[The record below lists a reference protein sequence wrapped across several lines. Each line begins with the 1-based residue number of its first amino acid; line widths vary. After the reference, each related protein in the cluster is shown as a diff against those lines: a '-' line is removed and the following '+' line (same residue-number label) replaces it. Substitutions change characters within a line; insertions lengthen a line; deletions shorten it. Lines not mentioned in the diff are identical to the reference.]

1 MDGVTR
7 RQRLRVTGTVQGV
20 GFRPFVYRIA
30 LELGITGFVGNDAL
44 GVFVDAQGS
53 ASALTAL
60 KIALRD
66 DAPPMA
72 RVLDV
77 AIEHELPVMQR
88 TGFAIVASADGD
100 ESGATSLPPDT
111 AMCNN
116 CRGEILD
123 PSNRR
128 FRHPFATCTDC
139 GPRFTITTAL
149 PYDRPNTTMAK
160 FPMCPECALEYH
172 NPADRRFHAQPIAC
186 PDCGP
191 TLAFVRAGSQ
201 FVSAAG
207 EDALA
212 QAIAMLHAGGT
223 IAIKGVGGFHLACTI
238 DDASAVQRLRERK
251 RRGDKPFAV
260 LVRDL
265 ETASGLAD
273 ISDAEAALL
282 QSPEAPI
289 VLLRP
294 ASNQRA
300 RAIAALVA
308 PGNGRIG
315 IMLPPTPLHL
325 LLLSAHPQIPAQPLS
340 AVVLTSCNLTDEPIC
355 IDNQRATADF
365 ADVADG
371 FLLHD
376 RTIHLPCDDSV
387 VRITEAADGLL
398 PQPVR
403 RSRGYAPTPLRLPR
417 EVVPT
422 LAVGGELKTAICVA
436 VGDRAW
442 MSQHIGDTGDYSTL
456 QVLDRVADIMMQV
469 QRVRPERIVA
479 DRHPGYLSRRWAI
492 EAADR
497 IDAEFVDVQHHHAH
511 VASLLA
517 EHGIPADEQV
527 LGVAFDGTG
536 YGDDGSIWGGDFL
549 LGSYAS
555 VERVASLKPIALPGG
570 DAAVRRPARI
580 ALAHLFAAGVLWD
593 PSLPSVAA
601 CAGTEASVMRR
612 MLETGTS
619 CVDTTSAGRLF
630 DAVSSLTGV
639 AQDAGYEGQAAIE
652 LEALAADAG
661 VVSPWAL
668 PDTIEVAADGRLL
681 LDPAGVIAATARDV
695 LSGIPA
701 GLIGVRFH
709 TAMADAVLA
718 VAQQIRS
725 ARGVTTVG
733 LTGGVFQNALLTSLC
748 SQRLSS
754 AGFQVLVHRLV
765 PANDGGLALGQ
776 VVAGSP

>member
-1 MDGVTR
+1 MDGVTQ
-7 RQRLRVTGTVQGV
+7 RQRIRVTGTVQGV

-30 LELGITGFVGNDAL
+30 RELGITGFVGNDAL

-53 ASALTAL
+53 TGALAIL
-60 KIALRD
+60 KARLRD
-66 DAPPMA
+66 EAPPMA
-72 RVLDV
+72 QVVDV
-77 AIEHELPVMQR
+77 IIEHELPVTVR
-88 TGFAIVASADGD
+88 TGFTIVASADGS
-100 ESGATSLPPDT
+100 EAGATSLPPDT
-111 AMCNN
+111 AMCEN
-116 CRGEILD
+116 CRREILD

-128 FRHPFATCTDC
+128 YRHPFATCTDC

-149 PYDRPNTTMAK
+149 PYDRPNTTMAR
-160 FPMCPECALEYH
+160 FLLCPACTVEYH
-172 NPADRRFHAQPIAC
+172 DPADRRFHAQPIAC

-191 TLAFVRAGSQ
+191 TLEFVTAHSELASS
-201 FVSAAG
+201 VG
-207 EDALA
+207 EGALA
-212 QAIAMLHAGGT
+212 RAIAMLHSGNTVAV
-223 IAIKGVGGFHLACTI
+223 KGVGGFHLACKI
-238 DDASAVQRLRERK
+238 DDALAVQRLRERK
-251 RRGDKPFAV
+251 RRGDKPFAI

-265 ETASGLAD
+265 ETARELAD
-273 ISDAEAALL
+273 ISDDEAALL
-282 QSPEAPI
+282 QSPESPI

-294 ASNQRA
+294 AANQRA
-300 RAIAALVA
+300 RAVAALVA
-308 PGNGRIG
+308 PGNGRLG
-315 IMLPPTPLHL
+315 IMLPPTPLHVL
-325 LLLSAHPQIPAQPLS
+325 LLTAHPQIHWQPLS

-355 IDNQRATADF
+355 IDNARVLADF
-365 ADVADG
+365 GNVADG

-376 RTIHLPCDDSV
+376 RAIHLPCDDSV
-387 VRITEAADGLL
+387 VRMTEAADGVL

-403 RSRGYAPTPLRLPR
+403 RSRGYAPSPLQLPR
-417 EVVPT
+417 DVVPT

-436 VGDRAW
+436 VGNRAW
-442 MSQHIGDTGDYSTL
+442 MSQHIGDTGDYATM

-492 EAADR
+492 ETADR
-497 IDAEFVDVQHHHAH
+497 MGATFVDVQHHHAH

-536 YGDDGSIWGGDFL
+536 FGDDGSIWGGEFL

-619 CVDTTSAGRLF
+619 CVNTTSAGRLF

-661 VVSPWAL
+661 VAAAWAL

-681 LDPAGVIAATARDV
+681 LDPAGLIAATARDV
-695 LSGIPA
+695 LSGVPA
-701 GLIGVRFH
+701 GMVGVRFH

-718 VAQQIRS
+718 VAQQVRAS
-725 ARGVTTVG
+725 RGVATVG

-754 AGFQVLVHRLV
+754 AGFRVLVHRLV

-776 VVAGSP
+776 VLAGSP